1 MKHKVTL
8 SDEELKALLGRLV
21 PIAPSEY
28 DLKTYA
34 ILRNLTGRFER
45 LLPIGHAFRG

>member
-1 MKHKVTL
+1 MKHRVTL
-8 SDEELKALLGRLV
+8 SDEELKALLDRLV
-21 PIAPSEY
+21 PISPANY

-45 LLPIGHAFRG
+45 ILQKGG